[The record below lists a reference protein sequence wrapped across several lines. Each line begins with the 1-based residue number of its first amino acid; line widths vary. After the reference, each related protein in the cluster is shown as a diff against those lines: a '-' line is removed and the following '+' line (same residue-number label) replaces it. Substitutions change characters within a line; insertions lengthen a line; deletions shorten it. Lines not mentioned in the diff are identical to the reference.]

1 MVYYYAFRSVK
12 HIYIIVDEAFLLS
25 GENRYWIFIY
35 IKSIEGK
42 KTTINYNRSVF
53 KMYII

>member
-42 KTTINYNRSVF
+42 QTKINYNRSVF